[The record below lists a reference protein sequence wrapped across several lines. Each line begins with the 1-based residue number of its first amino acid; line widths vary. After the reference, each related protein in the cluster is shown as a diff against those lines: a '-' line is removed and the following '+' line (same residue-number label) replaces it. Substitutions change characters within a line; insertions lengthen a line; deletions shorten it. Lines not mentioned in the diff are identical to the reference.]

1 MSSNFSFRGFQETFP
16 NEIYLVVLILAL
28 GLFGAG
34 LMLQQG
40 RDKQSISQ
48 QLLALLIFFIFASF
62 STSSNMNYIYTKMKW
77 EDVRKEAFRQEYQ
90 KYKDTIDGI
99 DKHLKASVVLDTDYF
114 ERIATGYFNL
124 ITKEIDNFKLK
135 IVTS

>member
-1 MSSNFSFRGFQETFP
+1 MAGRTLIIPIYYLILITCIGVSSNFSFRGFQETFP
-16 NEIYLVVLILAL
+16 NEIYFVVLILAL

-40 RDKQSISQ
+40 RYKQSISQ

-77 EDVRKEAFRQEYQ
+77 EDVRK
-90 KYKDTIDGI
+90 
-99 DKHLKASVVLDTDYF
+99 
-114 ERIATGYFNL
+114 
-124 ITKEIDNFKLK
+124 
-135 IVTS
+135 